1 MDWDMKKNRKYL
13 LPLLVCCGVVPHGIL
28 SLLQMD
34 AVSASLS
41 PAETESYANFFV
53 CEWMTFWMAFFSY
66 WRLQKRDT
74 FSLLPAIAGAVILLS
89 YLGRFAQKSILTIG
103 LIIPLILITELF
115 AWLKNLE
122 SSGKKFL
129 AGIAADRGA
138 LRAFF
143 FWAVEYLCITLI
155 SCEACTW
162 DRTVASPFLTFPIP
176 AMLLIAVFRQQ
187 KSQPLTI
194 WGCIGML
201 IMVPLSLFLV
211 TVGPMEQFKT
221 YHLVCLGIGYVVVF
235 LLLIVYNMNQW
246 RRGKR

>member
-13 LPLLVCCGVVPHGIL
+13 LLLLGFCAVIPHGIL
-28 SLLQMD
+28 CLLQLE
-34 AVSASLS
+34 AVSSSLS

-53 CEWMTFWMAFFSY
+53 CEWLPFWMAFLSY
-66 WRLQKRDT
+66 LRLQKRDT
-74 FSLLPAIAGAVILLS
+74 FSLLPAIAEVVIPLS

-103 LIIPLILITELF
+103 LIIPLILIAELF
-115 AWLKNLE
+115 AFLKNME

-129 AGIAADRGA
+129 AGIAADRGV

-155 SCEACTW
+155 SCEACIW
-162 DRTVASPFLTFPIP
+162 DRTVVSPFLTLPIP
-176 AMLLIAVFRQQ
+176 AMLMIAVFRQQ

-221 YHLVCLGIGYVVVF
+221 YHLACLGIGYVIVF
-235 LLLIVYNMNQW
+235 LLLIVYNMDQW